1 MLGVYRR
8 FAEEFMA
15 VPVIEGRKTEKE
27 KFAGADHTYS
37 IEAMMGDG
45 KALQAGTSHHLAQN
59 FAKAFDVTCQTE
71 TGTREFVYATRWG
84 LSTRMLGALLVTPGD
99 DNGSVIPPRLA
110 TTQVA

>member
-8 FAEEFMA
+8 FAEEYMA
-15 VPVIEGRKTEKE
+15 LPVIEGRKTDKE

-59 FAKAFDVTCQTE
+59 FAKAFDVTFQ
-71 TGTREFVYATRWG
+71 TREGNSRVR
-84 LSTRMLGALLVTPGD
+84 LRHELGTFDAHD
-99 DNGSVIPPRLA
+99 RRADHDARRR
-110 TTQVA
+110 